1 VIELI
6 EVRCPTCFSDFQ
18 ASAADCGR
26 DVMCPTCGQ
35 AVSAGGA
42 TSTAEG
48 EPFTREQM
56 NVLLDLATAGINRL
70 IAAQEGALAE

>member
-1 VIELI
+1 M
-6 EVRCPTCFSDFQ
+6 T
-18 ASAADCGR
+18 
-26 DVMCPTCGQ
+26 GQ
-35 AVSAGGA
+35 GGFVEIQG
-42 TSTAEG
+42 TAEG